1 VLPNNLEQGRICD
14 RGCLGCSPGRGPT
27 TRGTGSRE
35 RNRPIRTS
43 PSTAPPPA
51 PNLRRSSRQGA
62 RARTHR
68 GTGGHHDTARPA
80 IRPSPSARPAPRS
93 RLQAHGT
100 APPSARPGAGRT
112 AAPRLLSLL
121 LLLLWFALSLAL
133 FLSAMPPSTAPLRRS
148 SSFLRSKPRALAATT
163 TDAAAVAPRVR
174 IYVYDLPARFNR
186 EWAAADARCS
196 RHLFAA
202 EVAVHEA
209 LLAYVGRAARPED
222 ADLFFVPVY
231 VSCNFSTPNGFPCCR
246 TPEVC
251 SPTPST
257 SSGPGCRT
265 GTASRGPTTSSSRPT
280 TSAPASIPW

>member
-1 VLPNNLEQGRICD
+1 
-14 RGCLGCSPGRGPT
+14 
-27 TRGTGSRE
+27 
-35 RNRPIRTS
+35 
-43 PSTAPPPA
+43 
-51 PNLRRSSRQGA
+51 
-62 RARTHR
+62 
-68 GTGGHHDTARPA
+68 
-80 IRPSPSARPAPRS
+80 
-93 RLQAHGT
+93 
-100 APPSARPGAGRT
+100 
-112 AAPRLLSLL
+112 
-121 LLLLWFALSLAL
+121 
-133 FLSAMPPSTAPLRRS
+133 MPPSTAPLRRS